1 MSATSISNE
10 PAVSAQQS
18 PVAALGPQH
27 NDEVRPRPRSC
38 FAFRTKWFWYSIA
51 SCICWTGWAFTARLG
66 SRHMP
71 ASTMEFIS
79 TFGFALVTMAVA
91 VCSGRQPEQ
100 SLAGRSYALVSGI
113 LLGVGGVA
121 LYEAYRVGHNASVI
135 TATSSLYPLVTVVC
149 AVVFMRERLS
159 RLQFCGLLFAI
170 AAIVTLSL

>member
-1 MSATSISNE
+1 
-10 PAVSAQQS
+10 V
-18 PVAALGPQH
+18 
-27 NDEVRPRPRSC
+27 
-38 FAFRTKWFWYSIA
+38 
-51 SCICWTGWAFTARLG
+51 
-66 SRHMP
+66 
-71 ASTMEFIS
+71 
-79 TFGFALVTMAVA
+79 
-91 VCSGRQPEQ
+91 
-100 SLAGRSYALVSGI
+100 AGRSYALVSGI